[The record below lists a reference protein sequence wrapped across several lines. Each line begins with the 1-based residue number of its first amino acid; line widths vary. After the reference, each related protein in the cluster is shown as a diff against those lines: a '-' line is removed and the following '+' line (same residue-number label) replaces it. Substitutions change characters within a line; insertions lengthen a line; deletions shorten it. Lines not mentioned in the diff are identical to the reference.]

1 MSRSAKYITNQNS
14 PSVDRCNP
22 PILIDDPLESPGGLP
37 DAQETL
43 RVGAG
48 AKYDLNIEE
57 TNTINQIEVE
67 YNQTSNIFNHE
78 ILVNKKSL

>member
-22 PILIDDPLESPGGLP
+22 PILIDDPFGSPGGLP

-48 AKYDLNIEE
+48 AKYGLKIEE
-57 TNTINQIEVE
+57 TNTIKQIRP
-67 YNQTSNIFNHE
+67 SFNHE
-78 ILVNKKSL
+78 ILVNRKSL